1 MINQNLKP
9 PMIKDNIENITIK
22 DEIIQMRKV
31 IKENINIIEKDIKE
45 INDIKMKKIYGEK
58 LIILKR
64 TDEQLDR
71 QEKKKKILHQKM
83 R

>member
-1 MINQNLKP
+1 
-9 PMIKDNIENITIK
+9 
-22 DEIIQMRKV
+22 
-31 IKENINIIEKDIKE
+31 
-45 INDIKMKKIYGEK
+45 MKKIYGEK